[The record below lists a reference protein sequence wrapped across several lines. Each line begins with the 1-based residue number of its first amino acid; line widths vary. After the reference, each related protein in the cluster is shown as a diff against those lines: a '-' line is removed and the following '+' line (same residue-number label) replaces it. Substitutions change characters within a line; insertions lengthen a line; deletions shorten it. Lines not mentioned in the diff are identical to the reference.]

1 MQTDS
6 TRVPC
11 APVLNLVLLLVDLN
25 LVLILATSI
34 RTKYTAVDL
43 DLGTWMESWVRTWV
57 RNILYRSTKFST
69 AVPRYSCTSL
79 SERYERGTAVDLL
92 VGGVR
97 LLHVRGNW
105 DLECS

>member
-25 LVLILATSI
+25 LVLILAI

-57 RNILYRSTKFST
+57 RNIDRLNLVRPY
-69 AVPRYSCTSL
+69 L
-79 SERYERGTAVDLL
+79 GT
-92 VGGVR
+92 
-97 LLHVRGNW
+97 
-105 DLECS
+105 